1 MTAVEL
7 LLKQFIIPSPS
18 GECIAKFQR
27 KDLIC
32 QRVGLRGKRLFIMTN
47 LLASNAVF
55 WDGEAAK
62 LP

>member
-18 GECIAKFQR
+18 GECIAKFQC
-27 KDLIC
+27 KDHVC
-32 QRVGLRGKRLFIMTN
+32 QRVGLEGKRLFIMTN
-47 LLASNAVF
+47 LPVGNTVF
-55 WDGEAAK
+55 RDGEAAK